1 MFEKQTKTI
10 KYVQGMAHKTEQM
23 HQGIENDIDELKRQ
37 IMELDEY
44 DEVVNSEEYRA
55 TLEQERNRP
64 VVSVP
69 LERKPFAKIW
79 REAQK
84 AIEGDVYIYD
94 ILDNDDVEEW
104 NNRIEEHVRDFNKE
118 YSLDPWDYAIAGSC
132 GLVAGL
138 IDCLCVAAPMK
149 PSTTKFT
156 THVDGV
162 FSQGVQKAFN
172 AILPPD
178 FSHQLSKKFTIGSAD
193 TSASTKSSLLSYVGK
208 LNPYNHRM
216 KELSHDPILGFIIGA
231 KDIINNT
238 CTIVENGKFTVYH
251 SIKPNVFDGNFF
263 HAMGQMFGHLASDI
277 NAPSAK
283 GNRGMGLPAPFMGLF
298 GMLDNVELNGQSIG
312 KNVEYMYVKGYDM
325 RHFLAAS
332 IPLALMEVF
341 LRVGYIVKEMRQN
354 NKTFVTALSQTAPGN
369 MHKKF
374 RMMTAISYGVLC
386 AINAGKVHVTQNILN
401 LNYAAWLGLAWNGFH
416 ALKWALVDRQFA
428 VWQLVEKK
436 ELERLGNTIADIE
449 ALEGQAASLPV

>member
-1 MFEKQTKTI
+1 M
-10 KYVQGMAHKTEQM
+10 
-23 HQGIENDIDELKRQ
+23 
-37 IMELDEY
+37 
-44 DEVVNSEEYRA
+44 
-55 TLEQERNRP
+55 
-64 VVSVP
+64 
-69 LERKPFAKIW
+69 
-79 REAQK
+79 
-84 AIEGDVYIYD
+84 
-94 ILDNDDVEEW
+94 
-104 NNRIEEHVRDFNKE
+104 
-118 YSLDPWDYAIAGSC
+118 
-132 GLVAGL
+132 

-156 THVDGV
+156 TPVDGV

-283 GNRGMGLPAPFMGLF
+283 GNRGMGLPAPLSKHWKDKQPVFQCEVNASAGRGNPSRRFF
-298 GMLDNVELNGQSIG
+298 GGAKHLL
-312 KNVEYMYVKGYDM
+312 
-325 RHFLAAS
+325 
-332 IPLALMEVF
+332 P
-341 LRVGYIVKEMRQN
+341 
-354 NKTFVTALSQTAPGN
+354 
-369 MHKKF
+369 
-374 RMMTAISYGVLC
+374 
-386 AINAGKVHVTQNILN
+386 
-401 LNYAAWLGLAWNGFH
+401 
-416 ALKWALVDRQFA
+416 
-428 VWQLVEKK
+428 
-436 ELERLGNTIADIE
+436 
-449 ALEGQAASLPV
+449 SLL